1 MRKAV
6 LVTSIASDNLI
17 SRYLENEII
26 GLDGGIDIAR
36 QNGAKLSLAIST
48 FENISLQYVLT
59 FMRKDKIIRYKN
71 NEEETPYLKVLNYL
85 FSQGIEDIIILGE
98 FDQNIEKVHD
108 LLLTLKNAK
117 GNVSFQSQ
125 NSMVTYY
132 SKGSHIIMKQDYSRL
147 YLIGF
152 PQAVVSMEHVV
163 KPVKNVKIDFA
174 VNKSMENTILERVSV
189 LKVSEGGV
197 LLVLSKDD

>member
-6 LVTSIASDNLI
+6 LVTSTASDNLI

-71 NEEETPYLKVLNYL
+71 NEEET
-85 FSQGIEDIIILGE
+85 
-98 FDQNIEKVHD
+98 
-108 LLLTLKNAK
+108 
-117 GNVSFQSQ
+117 
-125 NSMVTYY
+125 
-132 SKGSHIIMKQDYSRL
+132 KGSHLIMKQDYSRL
-147 YLIGF
+147 YFIGF
-152 PQAVVSMEHVV
+152 PRAVVSMEHVV

>member
-6 LVTSIASDNLI
+6 LVTSTASDNLI

-71 NEEETPYLKVLNYL
+71 NEEETPSLKVLNYL
-85 FSQGIEDIIILGE
+85 FSQI
-98 FDQNIEKVHD
+98 
-108 LLLTLKNAK
+108 
-117 GNVSFQSQ
+117 
-125 NSMVTYY
+125 
-132 SKGSHIIMKQDYSRL
+132 
-147 YLIGF
+147 
-152 PQAVVSMEHVV
+152 
-163 KPVKNVKIDFA
+163 
-174 VNKSMENTILERVSV
+174 
-189 LKVSEGGV
+189 
-197 LLVLSKDD
+197 

>member
-6 LVTSIASDNLI
+6 LVTSTASDNLI

-125 NSMVTYY
+125 NSMVTY
-132 SKGSHIIMKQDYSRL
+132 
-147 YLIGF
+147 
-152 PQAVVSMEHVV
+152 
-163 KPVKNVKIDFA
+163 
-174 VNKSMENTILERVSV
+174 
-189 LKVSEGGV
+189 
-197 LLVLSKDD
+197 